1 MPETSAS
8 RPARAP
14 RLPAPVYPLISL
26 AVLIGLWHASI
37 EIFAI
42 PDYLLPRPGA
52 VFDALAQGFATGSLW
67 PHIGATLAEAV
78 SGYALGCGLAIVFGA
93 LLAESRTFERFC
105 YPVFLGLQAMPKV
118 ALGPIILVWFG
129 FGMASKVVLV
139 ALVCFFP
146 LFVNT
151 VNGVKRTDPELLD
164 ACRAFC
170 ASRRYLLLRVKLP
183 AAAGDIFSGLQ
194 IGVSLALIGAVVGEF
209 LSAQRGLGYLIASA
223 SVSMSLA
230 TMFAGVALLA
240 AIGLTGSLLMRR
252 LHRRVVFWEGRR
264 AASNPET
271 RRAGTHTVNPRRRIR
286 MAGASA
292 RRWTGRWSSAACP
305 RRSLGHLP
313 PREYVQKRSVQPKEA
328 ATLQF

>member
-1 MPETSAS
+1 MPDTSASAS
-8 RPARAP
+8 RPVRAS

-42 PDYLLPRPGA
+42 PDYLLPRPGT

-252 LHRRVVFWEGRR
+252 LHRRVVFWEG
-264 AASNPET
+264 AARGEQS
-271 RRAGTHTVNPRRRIR
+271 
-286 MAGASA
+286 
-292 RRWTGRWSSAACP
+292 
-305 RRSLGHLP
+305 
-313 PREYVQKRSVQPKEA
+313 
-328 ATLQF
+328 